1 MMDIIQL
8 KEQLLENFC
17 LKPEESRAI
26 VTHMDD
32 GSEVVFSVR
41 RGREEQAL
49 CLRLGRKG
57 DDIFANASYFVGIDW
72 VKERELAVQVY
83 PKMNDGFEI
92 DYVRMLNE
100 ALCEPDS
107 YEHLK
112 DLITI
117 HFNKPSIRISQ
128 QQDLLS
134 VFLITEYLNTLQR
147 IVRKGLKKSFYML
160 EENLSNKIKGRILV
174 GRNIRQNL
182 TRGRVTNNVCRYQ
195 VYDIDSP
202 EIRILK

>member
-83 PKMNDGFEI
+83 PK
-92 DYVRMLNE
+92 
-100 ALCEPDS
+100 
-107 YEHLK
+107 
-112 DLITI
+112 
-117 HFNKPSIRISQ
+117 
-128 QQDLLS
+128 
-134 VFLITEYLNTLQR
+134 
-147 IVRKGLKKSFYML
+147 
-160 EENLSNKIKGRILV
+160 
-174 GRNIRQNL
+174 
-182 TRGRVTNNVCRYQ
+182 
-195 VYDIDSP
+195 
-202 EIRILK
+202 